1 MAELGETLSER
12 ERDVLQCV
20 VNGAS
25 NKDVAAELS
34 ISQNTVKVHLRNI
47 YTKLGVSSRTEAT
60 AVALQ
65 QGLATISGMDTAVSD
80 PIQLVEPGVEGED
93 LEDDTA
99 VSAIPVRHSTKR
111 LSWPTVVVVAG
122 LALVL
127 LVIVALFS
135 QQTLSQPDP
144 TPTIEPFVEVQIGQ
158 TRWSMARPLTTPL
171 ANMAVVAVGLDLFE
185 IGGETADG
193 VVNVVH
199 RYDTIQHIWQEMAAK
214 PTAVADTTAAVLFGE
229 IYVPGGRLP
238 DGSTTNRVEAYS
250 PTNNAWRPVANLPQP
265 ISGGLILTD
274 GSFLYLFGGQNGDTI
289 LDTAYLYDL
298 SSDSWRPLPSLP
310 EAKAFATGGQMTGN
324 LYVVGGTNGQKALNS
339 CHAFDPTTETW
350 AACPDMLSPRIGAGA
365 AVLFNKLYVIGGLN
379 KPQSPNADEPIAF
392 SEFYDP
398 NAQTWQVVNT
408 PMLEDNPAWTNMGVT
423 NVETRIYALGG
434 RRAGELQTD
443 TFVYTPVIYQTF
455 IPAAPAVNEAGPQQQ
470 P

>member
-1 MAELGETLSER
+1 
-12 ERDVLQCV
+12 
-20 VNGAS
+20 
-25 NKDVAAELS
+25 
-34 ISQNTVKVHLRNI
+34 
-47 YTKLGVSSRTEAT
+47 
-60 AVALQ
+60 
-65 QGLATISGMDTAVSD
+65 
-80 PIQLVEPGVEGED
+80 
-93 LEDDTA
+93 
-99 VSAIPVRHSTKR
+99 
-111 LSWPTVVVVAG
+111 
-122 LALVL
+122 
-127 LVIVALFS
+127 
-135 QQTLSQPDP
+135 
-144 TPTIEPFVEVQIGQ
+144 
-158 TRWSMARPLTTPL
+158 
-171 ANMAVVAVGLDLFE
+171 
-185 IGGETADG
+185 
-193 VVNVVH
+193 
-199 RYDTIQHIWQEMAAK
+199 
-214 PTAVADTTAAVLFGE
+214 
-229 IYVPGGRLP
+229 
-238 DGSTTNRVEAYS
+238 
-250 PTNNAWRPVANLPQP
+250 
-265 ISGGLILTD
+265 
-274 GSFLYLFGGQNGDTI
+274 
-289 LDTAYLYDL
+289 
-298 SSDSWRPLPSLP
+298 
-310 EAKAFATGGQMTGN
+310 MTGN